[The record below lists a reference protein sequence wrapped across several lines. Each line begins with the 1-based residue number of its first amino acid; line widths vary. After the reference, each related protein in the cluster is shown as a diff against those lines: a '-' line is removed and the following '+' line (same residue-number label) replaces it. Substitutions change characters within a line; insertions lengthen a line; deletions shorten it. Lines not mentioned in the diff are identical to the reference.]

1 MLCTDELLEIAQDF
15 LGGSLTP
22 FEIRTDTKTGTANH
36 NRAVAVFTTL
46 ASYGLREFKRP
57 GPQLRPAVARLLPVV
72 FRENGLPFN
81 NEFPIYNGNRLDSR
95 LISFQPPAVMNILRQ
110 SKLYTSSGAG
120 VASVI
125 TMQTPKQVLELI
137 RSNGNQ
143 QAQAIISFVRSGKGA
158 AEYLDSYVRV

>member
-22 FEIRTDTKTGTANH
+22 FDIRTSTKTRTANQ

-46 ASYGLREFKRP
+46 ASYGLWEFKRP
-57 GPQLRPAVARLLPVV
+57 GPQLTPAVAKLLPVV

-81 NEFPIYNGNRLDSR
+81 NEFPIYTGNRIDSR
-95 LISFQPPAVMNILRQ
+95 LISFQPRAVMNVLRQ
-110 SKLYTSSGAG
+110 SKLYTSSGSG
-120 VASVI
+120 MASVI
-125 TMQTPKQVLELI
+125 TLQPPTELLELLK
-137 RSNGNQ
+137 SHGNQ

-158 AEYLDSYVRV
+158 TEYLDGYVRS